1 MTLADIDI
9 TVRSEGDH
17 HRLPEKPLRFGFIPI
32 PPASPLADRQEKL
45 ALGAEFHHGGAI
57 RGGNPDIVRG
67 IDGHPVRLVLVA
79 GHVLADLKDQV
90 VIQIE
95 LEQLRF
101 PGESRATAGTPPK
114 PGGSTYGYV
123 NVYPIV
129 CCHCT
134 RCNDWRARPSRLPQ
148 TGDRLHAGVSPTA
161 GAGGAAAAALPAAP
175 RPSPPLRAGT
185 VTCPLGSTIV
195 RPVGSGNDPCR
206 NQAGVPPT
214 AGPTV
219 GG

>member
-32 PPASPLADRQEKL
+32 PPASPLADRQETL
-45 ALGAEFHHGGAI
+45 ALGTDFHHGGPI

-90 VIQIE
+90 VIRIE

-101 PGESRATAGTPPK
+101 PGVCALKGPELSFRVESDRGDTAK
-114 PGGSTYGYV
+114 A
-123 NVYPIV
+123 
-129 CCHCT
+129 
-134 RCNDWRARPSRLPQ
+134 WRQ
-148 TGDRLHAGVSPTA
+148 H
-161 GAGGAAAAALPAAP
+161 
-175 RPSPPLRAGT
+175 
-185 VTCPLGSTIV
+185 IW
-195 RPVGSGNDPCR
+195 
-206 NQAGVPPT
+206 
-214 AGPTV
+214 
-219 GG
+219 